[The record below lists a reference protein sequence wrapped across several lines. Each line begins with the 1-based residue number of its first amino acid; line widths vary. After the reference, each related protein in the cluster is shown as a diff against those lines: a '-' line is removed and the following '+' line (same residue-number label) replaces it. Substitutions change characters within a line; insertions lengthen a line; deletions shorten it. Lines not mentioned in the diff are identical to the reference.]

1 MGGRKMNKKL
11 LVMMLAVVM
20 LFSILLTACA
30 SEKPAETK
38 PAETTE
44 TAVETQVESEVVEGE
59 SEQRVIV
66 WNIGQEPKT
75 WDPAQN
81 SMSSGSSVITQ
92 LYEGLTYAAVDGIQ
106 PGVAK
111 NWETSEDGLVWTF
124 HLREDAKWSDGKPV
138 TAHDFVYSIK
148 RICDPNEA
156 SPNVKRVADYIKG
169 AQEFYDGTGTRDQM
183 MVTALDD
190 YTLEIVLK
198 NATPYFDELAS
209 TNIYNPTR
217 EDIVTTGEGWEKR
230 AETAITNGPYK
241 VSEYLIGSHIL
252 FEKNENYWDSGNVN
266 IQKIKGVF
274 ITDPNTALQAS
285 QAGDM
290 DVNSQ
295 IPSEEIQKL
304 MAEEPYIHVVPR
316 SGVWFLAFNC
326 DVEPMDNVL
335 VRKAIS
341 LAIDR
346 KSIVENVTKAG
357 EIPATGFINP
367 VPLMSDGNPY
377 RPLEEDGY
385 PKAQYGID
393 PRAANVEEAQKI
405 LADAGYPNGEG
416 FPEIVMKYN
425 TSDANK
431 KVMEAIQQM
440 LNENLNIVT
449 TLENMESNAYFDG
462 INLGEFVLGRV
473 GWFSS
478 SFNVNGSFEFF
489 TSQSGDNQSQWRWK
503 PYAPASWDTKLNPDN
518 ELFDTLYD
526 ESMTLVGKERDKK
539 VLEAEAAL
547 MDSVP
552 GTPIF
557 YYTTTYFINEDH
569 IEDLK
574 TSPEMS
580 FIFKE
585 AKVVE

>member
-1 MGGRKMNKKL
+1 MNKKL

-81 SMSSGSSVITQ
+81 SMSSGSSVISQ

-377 RPLEEDGY
+377 RPLDEDGY

>member
-1 MGGRKMNKKL
+1 MNKKL

>member
-1 MGGRKMNKKL
+1 MNKKL

-44 TAVETQVESEVVEGE
+44 TAVETQVESEAVEGE

-169 AQEFYDGTGTRDQM
+169 AQEFYDGTGTRDEM

-217 EDIVTTGEGWEKR
+217 EDIVTIGEGWEKR

-385 PKAQYGID
+385 PKAQYGIE

>member
-1 MGGRKMNKKL
+1 MNKKL

-81 SMSSGSSVITQ
+81 SMSSGSSVISQ

-385 PKAQYGID
+385 PKAQYGIE

>member
-1 MGGRKMNKKL
+1 MNKKL

-81 SMSSGSSVITQ
+81 SMSSGSSVISQ

-138 TAHDFVYSIK
+138 SAHDFVYSIK

-346 KSIVENVTKAG
+346 KSIVENVIKAG

>member
-1 MGGRKMNKKL
+1 MNKKL

-138 TAHDFVYSIK
+138 SAHDFVYSIK

>member
-1 MGGRKMNKKL
+1 MNKKL

-169 AQEFYDGTGTRDQM
+169 AQEFYDGTGTRDEM

-385 PKAQYGID
+385 PKAQYGIE

-526 ESMTLVGKERDKK
+526 ESMTLVGKERDEK

>member
-1 MGGRKMNKKL
+1 MNKKL

-169 AQEFYDGTGTRDQM
+169 AQEFYDGTGTRDEM

-385 PKAQYGID
+385 PKAQYGIE
-393 PRAANVEEAQKI
+393 PRAANVEEAQKL

-416 FPEIVMKYN
+416 FPELVMKYN

-526 ESMTLVGKERDKK
+526 ESMTLVGKERDEK

-547 MDSVP
+547 MNSVP

>member
-1 MGGRKMNKKL
+1 MNKKL

-169 AQEFYDGTGTRDQM
+169 AQEFYDGTGTRDEM